1 MESSQYFTLLVLAVC
16 AFHLVSVAWN
26 SLANW
31 WHASHEKKQGVGKGA
46 TLGKLQNKTGI
57 QQRSDWYAFFHCS
70 DLTGESTEP
79 YRHSNRLSD
88 QIISDE
94 NSSLQKNRP
103 QDTTRRPRASMNFS

>member
-1 MESSQYFTLLVLAVC
+1 MESSQYFSLLVLAVC

-31 WHASHEKKQGVGKGA
+31 WGSQEKKQGVGKGA
-46 TLGKLQNKTGI
+46 TLSKLQDKAAI

-79 YRHSNRLSD
+79 YRQSHRLSD
-88 QIISDE
+88 QAISDE

-103 QDTTRRPRASMNFS
+103 QDTTKRPRASMNFS

>member
-16 AFHLVSVAWN
+16 AFHLVSVMCK
-26 SLANW
+26 SLGDW
-31 WHASHEKKQGVGKGA
+31 WHTRQEKLQGITKGA
-46 TLGKLQNKTGI
+46 TLGKLQKKTAI